1 MLSPDELRCQPPKK
15 DDPHDDDHR
24 QHGGGSTSI
33 ALAIAGTVVLGTIGL
48 MAPFVSGLRH
58 KFYLPYM
65 ATPKDKVRKA
75 LQHAVTNHVTSAS
88 CSTAQVSHS
97 RILPR
102 KFLDLGSGDG
112 EAVYQAVQIT
122 SPVALDLAV
131 GVELNP
137 TLYTIASLRR
147 LTWTSSQRRR
157 SLFLCGSFWKHPLRP
172 YSVVM
177 IFGVPPLMSDLSDKI
192 HRECEPGTV
201 VLSYRFPLPP
211 AGDSV
216 VQVQPG
222 QGTGTKE
229 VTTTVLVRQ
238 EDEMFTYVLKES
250 SVTEQ
255 QELHSK
261 ADGSSN

>member
-1 MLSPDELRCQPPKK
+1 MQPKK

-65 ATPKDKVRKA
+65 ATPKEKVRKA
-75 LQHAVTNHVTSAS
+75 LQHAVTNHVPGAS
-88 CSTAQVSHS
+88 CSTAPSS
-97 RILPR
+97 RRIRPR

-122 SPVALDLAV
+122 SPAALDLAV
-131 GVELNP
+131 GVELNR

-147 LTWTSSQRRR
+147 LAWTSSQRRR
-157 SLFLCGSFWKHPLRP
+157 SLFLCDSFWKHPLQS

-177 IFGVPPLMSDLSDKI
+177 IFGVPPLMRDLSDKI

-216 VQVQPG
+216 VQDPPG
-222 QGTGTKE
+222 QGTGT
-229 VTTTVLVRQ
+229 TAAATTVLVRQ
-238 EDEMFTYVLKES
+238 EDEMFTYVLKERS
-250 SVTEQ
+250 AVEQ
-255 QELHSK
+255 QQLQSK